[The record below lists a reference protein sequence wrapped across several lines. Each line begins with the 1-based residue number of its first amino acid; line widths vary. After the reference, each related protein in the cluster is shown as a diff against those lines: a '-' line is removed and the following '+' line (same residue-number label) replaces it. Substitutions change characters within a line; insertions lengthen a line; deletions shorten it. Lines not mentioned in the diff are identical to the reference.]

1 MTYRFH
7 SNAGFDLVRTTETL
21 DYAAGIGFVA
31 EALDATRG
39 AFFSSGV
46 EYPDRYSRWDF
57 GFFNPP
63 LEFRARAR
71 SLTATALNQRG
82 ERLLQIFKPVL
93 IGADASAVVDTVR
106 ELTLDIARPTRFFA
120 EEDRSQQPSV
130 FSPLR
135 RLIHAFKGLDDSF
148 LGLYG
153 AFGYDLIHQFER
165 IELNHARP
173 PQHADLRLFFPDS
186 IRLLDRRKETAE
198 RFDYE
203 ISDDRVGTEG
213 AATEPFDL
221 LVETAAAVRAGEIV
235 SDHTTEAYA
244 AKVEA
249 ARERI
254 KVGDVFEVVLSHVL
268 STDFAGAPSRL
279 FETFRALNP
288 SPYEFLCQFGTEQLV
303 GTSPEMYIRVE
314 GDRVESCPIAGT
326 ARRGKNAMEDSARVR
341 ALYNSEKD
349 EAELTMCTD
358 VDRNDKARVCVPGTV
373 RLLGRRTIERYAGLF
388 HTVDHVEGRLRPGY
402 DGIDAFLSHMW
413 AVTLTGAPKKMAVQI
428 IEDMEST
435 PRRWYGAAVGGLSL
449 NGDVNTGIT
458 IRTVH
463 IEGGKAH
470 YRVGATLLWDSEGLE
485 EARETRTKATPFF
498 RALAGH
504 DADAAVPTN
513 QGPAIRPADPAAIL
527 MIDNEDSFVHT
538 LADYF
543 RQCGAEVRTY
553 RSGVPLAQLVEERP
567 ALVVHSPGP
576 GRPEDFGVPEL
587 VRGLA
592 AAGIAQFGVCLGLQG
607 IVEAFGGRI
616 DVLDV
621 PRHGKTWQVHHTGD
635 RLFAGV
641 ADPCEV
647 GAYHSLVAVRDSVP
661 DDLEITSWT
670 DGGLVMAVDHRALP
684 IAAVQF
690 HPESIL
696 SFGGEAGH
704 TIIKNVIATLVG
716 ATR

>member
-1 MTYRFH
+1 MTYHFH
-7 SNAGFDLVRTTETL
+7 SPAGFDLVRRTEPL
-21 DYAAGIGFVA
+21 DYAAGIGFVV
-31 EALDATRG
+31 EALDAKRG

-46 EYPDRYSRWDF
+46 EYPDRYSRYDF
-57 GFFNPP
+57 GFFDPP

-82 ERLLQIFKPVL
+82 ERLLEILKPAL
-93 IGADASAVVDTVR
+93 LGADASVTADTTR
-106 ELTLDIARPTRFFA
+106 ELTLDIAEPARFFA
-120 EEDRSQQPSV
+120 EEERSQQPSV
-130 FSPLR
+130 LSPLR
-135 RLIHAFKGLDDSF
+135 RLVHAFKGFEDSF

-165 IELNHARP
+165 IEITLARP
-173 PQHADLRLFFPDS
+173 PQCADLRIFLPDS
-186 IRLLDRRKETAE
+186 ILLLDRRKETAE

-203 ISDDRVGTEG
+203 LTDGTLSTEG
-213 AATEPFDL
+213 AATEPFDP
-221 LVETAAAVRAGEIV
+221 LVETGGAVRAGEIV
-235 SDHTTEAYA
+235 SDHTREGYA

-254 KVGDVFEVVLSHVL
+254 KVGDVFEVVLSHVF
-268 STDFAGAPSRL
+268 SADFAGAPSRL

-303 GTSPEMYIRVE
+303 GTSPEMYVRVE

-326 ARRGKNAMEDSARVR
+326 VRRGANAMEDSERVR
-341 ALYNSEKD
+341 TLYNSEKD

-358 VDRNDKARVCVPGTV
+358 VDRNDKARICVPGTV

-388 HTVDHVEGRLRPGY
+388 HTVDHVEGRLRAGY

-435 PRRWYGAAVGGLSL
+435 PRRWYGAAVGGLLL
-449 NGDVNTGIT
+449 NGGVNTGIT

-463 IEGGKAH
+463 IEDGKAH

-498 RALAGH
+498 RALAGPGS
-504 DADAAVPTN
+504 DGATASGERA
-513 QGPAIRPADPAAIL
+513 PARSVASGAIL

-543 RQCGAEVRTY
+543 RQRGAEVRTY
-553 RSGVPLAQLVEERP
+553 RAGVSLGRVLAERP

-576 GRPEDFGVPEL
+576 GRPEDFGVPAL

-592 AAGIAQFGVCLGLQG
+592 DAGIAQFGVCLGLQG

-616 DVLDV
+616 EVLDE

-635 RLFAGV
+635 GLFDGV
-641 ADPCEV
+641 PDPCEV
-647 GAYHSLVAVRDSVP
+647 GAYHSLIAVRDSMP
-661 DDLEITSWT
+661 EDLEITSWT
-670 DGGLVMAVDHRALP
+670 DDGLVMAVNHRALP

-696 SFGGEAGH
+696 SFGNDVGH
-704 TIIKNVIATLVG
+704 TIIENAITTLVG
-716 ATR
+716 AAR